1 MKRIITAIDRHFG
14 ILTILPAAIC
24 IFLIFG
30 YPVITNI
37 TLSFTNRSMLSKTV
51 SFVGFDNYQKILSD
65 PSTWNALKNGVV
77 FSSFTVGSQVLLG
90 FICALLIFKIQKNS
104 LKETFR
110 NLLLIPWATPFISSV
125 FIWRWIYSELI
136 GLLNQV
142 LMLSGVIEIPV
153 PWLGTPSLAMFSVI
167 VRAVWFGIPLMML
180 SVLAGMQ
187 SIPQGQIDSAYLEG
201 ANTFQTVRFVIF
213 PNVRGIIGVLAV
225 LRTIWT
231 FNNFGNIY
239 AMTGGGPMNATE
251 TLPLLAYQ
259 VAWGQFLL
267 GKSGALCVFITFF
280 LAILLSVYFS
290 TTRLGEK
297 VDI

>member
-1 MKRIITAIDRHFG
+1 MKRIITAVDRHFG
-14 ILTILPAAIC
+14 ILTILPAAFC
-24 IFLIFG
+24 IILIFG
-30 YPVITNI
+30 YPVVTNI
-37 TLSFTNRSMLSKTV
+37 MLSFTNRSMVSKTT
-51 SFVGFDNYQKILSD
+51 SFIGFSNYQKILSD
-65 PSTWNALKNGVV
+65 PATWNALKNGVI
-77 FSSFTVGSQVLLG
+77 FSFFTVFSQVLLG
-90 FICALLIFKIQKNS
+90 FICALLIFKIQKDS
-104 LKETFR
+104 LKAAFR

-125 FIWRWIYSELI
+125 FIWRWIYSDLI

-142 LMLSGVIEIPV
+142 LMLSGVIETPV
-153 PWLGTPSLAMFSVI
+153 PWLGTPFLAMFSVI
-167 VRAVWFGIPLMML
+167 VRTVWFGIPLMML
-180 SVLAGMQ
+180 SILAGMQ
-187 SIPQGQIDSAYLEG
+187 SIPEGQLDSAYLEG

-239 AMTGGGPMNATE
+239 AITGGGPQQATE

-259 VAWGQFLL
+259 TAWGQFLL

-290 TTRLGEK
+290 LMRLREK